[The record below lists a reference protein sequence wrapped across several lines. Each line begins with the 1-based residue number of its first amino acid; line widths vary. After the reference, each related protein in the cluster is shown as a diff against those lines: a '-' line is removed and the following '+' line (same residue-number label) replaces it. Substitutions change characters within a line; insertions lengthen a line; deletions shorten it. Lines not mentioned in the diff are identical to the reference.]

1 MTIAVR
7 DRFGLR
13 IAAQFY
19 IMSDAILASPSTP
32 KSEKNY
38 GAWTLIASASNKT
51 TKLSIPATEISPT
64 PDSSQYP
71 IIIAALK
78 LNSLS
83 GISTLETTLIL
94 GLFISSSNV
103 YKHPAFN
110 DTASKLTTSYYY
122 INNVLMREGEPYI
135 HVDDKNTVYT
145 SYIQSGSSWHFT
157 FTSSVSTFALREE
170 NSDTII
176 NGRVGQLSV
185 YILGLENTL
194 GL

>member
-1 MTIAVR
+1 MRCVIV
-7 DRFGLR
+7 FGPR
-13 IAAQFY
+13 IAAQFC

-32 KSEKNY
+32 KSEKIY
-38 GAWTLIASASNKT
+38 GSWTLIASASNKT
-51 TKLSIPATEISPT
+51 TELSIPVTEISPT

-71 IIIAALK
+71 IIIAALR

-94 GLFISSSNV
+94 GLFLSSSNV

-122 INNVLMREGEPYI
+122 INNVLMRFSDPDGRI
-135 HVDDKNTVYT
+135 GDTTYT
-145 SYIQSGSSWHFT
+145 SYMQSSSSWWFT
-157 FTSSVSTFALREE
+157 FTSSVSRFALKET
-170 NSDTII
+170 SGTII
-176 NGRVGQLSV
+176 NGRAGQLSV